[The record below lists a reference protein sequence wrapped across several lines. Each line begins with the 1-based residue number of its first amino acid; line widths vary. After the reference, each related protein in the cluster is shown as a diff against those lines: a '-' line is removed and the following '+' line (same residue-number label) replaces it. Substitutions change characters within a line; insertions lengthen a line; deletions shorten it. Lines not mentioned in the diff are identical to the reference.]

1 MAEGTV
7 RGHSHITSTFE
18 GGRVGVFVFQNLL
31 TVVDGRRGGWVYKS
45 ENVDVLLTVG
55 GEGGLKGKML

>member
-31 TVVDGRRGGWVYKS
+31 TVVDGRRGGWVYKNK
-45 ENVDVLLTVG
+45 NVDG
-55 GEGGLKGKML
+55 C